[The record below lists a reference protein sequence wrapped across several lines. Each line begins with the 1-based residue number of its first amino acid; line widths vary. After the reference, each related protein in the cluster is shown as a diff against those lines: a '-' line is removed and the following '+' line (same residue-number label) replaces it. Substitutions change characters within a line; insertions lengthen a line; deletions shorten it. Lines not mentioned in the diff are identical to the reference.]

1 MLSKFI
7 LILVLGSS
15 IANAGKPNKC
25 NDRKVHFSGG
35 GKDYHFSWKD
45 SADKEFT
52 WQQGRKYCQNIC
64 MDLAS
69 IQTQSDW
76 DTLLEIFNT
85 GAPRIQIQT
94 ESEYQTT

>member
-1 MLSKFI
+1 MVPLFTGLSFRSSVYFI
-7 LILVLGSS
+7 E
-15 IANAGKPNKC
+15 NKC
-25 NDRKVHFSGG
+25 AFNIFVGG

-45 SADKEFT
+45 SPDKEFT